1 MDLTKYKKLLWL
13 IPMIGLLIAVPFI
26 GSTQAYL
33 TDNEKQTNELGFIN
47 VTAEIDE
54 SFDPSTISRTD
65 NHSDPGQEDDV
76 VQTTI
81 SYNKV
86 VNVKNTGSAPC
97 FVRVYLDFS
106 DSAVRSYS
114 KFNEADNAD
123 QGGTWLYT
131 DYWEYK
137 DGYYYYKEKLEV
149 GKTTTQPLLSS
160 VITEFPS
167 GTDPY
172 DYEIIVYSEAVQVVA
187 NDGTVYGDSDYIKA
201 FNDF

>member
-13 IPMIGLLIAVPFI
+13 IPLIGLLIAVPFI

-47 VTAEIDE
+47 VKAEIKEDFPQIT
-54 SFDPSTISRTD
+54 SD
-65 NHSDPGQEDDV
+65 NLVGN
-76 VQTTI
+76 TL
-81 SYNKV
+81 SYTKKI
-86 VNVKNTGSAPC
+86 NVENTGSAPC

-114 KFNEADNAD
+114 KFNGADDAD
-123 QGGTWLYT
+123 QGGTWLNT
-131 DYWEYK
+131 NYWEYK

-187 NDGTVYGDSDYIKA
+187 NDGTVYGDGDYIKA